1 MEFMLIYCVKSVI
14 SKKNTSFK
22 YIFFGRVRKMK
33 RITALVLTL
42 LLSLVFSVVSFADN
56 IYIVEDEE
64 DIFVPDVQTTVP
76 ETTTVS
82 ETTTSSS
89 LGSSIGS
96 LIDSN
101 GTASDYFNGITD
113 ALDSGLDKLL
123 SGIGDGFNQLLPG
136 DMSALEGLVNSQG
149 TVTTNPV
156 PTTSLPTMNEND
168 KPAQSQQSAE
178 KTTAAEKQTEG
189 FSEEPTT
196 AAPVKEVEIHSVL
209 IVNNEKNSSDLL
221 SGSSLTI
228 LVFIGGIVFLILA
241 VVIILVLLTRRTE
254 YTSSVKDGSTI
265 PSVGKPDA
273 MTQFLNDDIPND
285 GNDYSDIAYWNTIE

>member
-1 MEFMLIYCVKSVI
+1 MLIYCVKSVI
-14 SKKNTSFK
+14 SKKIPSFQ

-123 SGIGDGFNQLLPG
+123 SGLGDGFNQLLPG

-156 PTTSLPTMNEND
+156 PTTSLPAMNEND

-178 KTTAAEKQTEG
+178 KTTAAAEKQTEG
-189 FSEEPTT
+189 VSEEATT

-209 IVNNEKNSSDLL
+209 IVNNEKDSSDLL